1 MPKLTLD
8 TPTATPYPNLFEFDP
23 EKKDKK
29 YITQY
34 GQAHVAAALITANDG
49 TQQHFFGG
57 RHRYL
62 QNALYARGKQGASRY
77 KRFKPKSESGM
88 VNPDGSPLQ
97 SEYNRPGLGA
107 GGGDVKAGERDHRIL
122 QVVPKFL
129 RSVVGLL
136 DDDNYDLR
144 VDAVD
149 PQAQQH
155 RAEFEAHLK
164 VVVKHRMALASLG
177 IPANPPEGYQGDP
190 PENNDEVDM
199 YMLLGYQFAQAMMLE
214 MKLTMAFYDSNWKQI
229 QRDATQNDVI
239 MGSSALFAGFVGRQ
253 QLPMNLDPGRVLA
266 LPSRYEDYHDITS
279 CAHIETIS
287 LGQLRSEAG
296 KEFTDE
302 QYREMAGLV
311 KFPGSGNN
319 TTTLY
324 SGLAADDPV
333 REQGGLDIIRFT
345 FKSWNRSVKK
355 GKRNAA
361 GNYGLWPKKAGY
373 SLPESEKGSAEVH
386 ELMYEDLYQGT
397 LLLGTDYS
405 YGCKRAVEQP
415 RDEAKPTRVHFPYVL
430 FTPDLVL
437 GQATSMTEMIEPIA
451 DFAQREWMMLQ
462 DSLSRAVPKGYA
474 YDLDALENMVL
485 TKGGKAMTAAQ
496 IIEGHE
502 RTGRWLFRSKSI
514 SGERK
519 ESIGIHDLP
528 NGLSTDVQT
537 RINNISWAL
546 QMLEGVTAANSVVT
560 AASPNAE
567 IGKGVSELAI
577 KGAQNAFRYL
587 SHAKASRHERIGQ
600 IMASRIVL
608 WEKATPA
615 VGSVPN
621 GAGMMRPVGPAPEIA
636 DHVFRLMIRK
646 LPTQEEKVEF
656 DQNAQGAL
664 NNGQITLAD
673 MAMLKMV
680 DNLTMRWW
688 MLAVR
693 SRRNQKDKL
702 AQDQQQAQLNA
713 QAAAAG
719 PTATGQ
725 AAVAKV
731 QAEWEARTKFM
742 ERQEQLQYTTM
753 ERGKQWDYTIAK
765 LGVHGA
771 IEKQAI
777 AGNDALLAQE
787 AAARLDPTNPMPLA
801 GVSMA
806 TPPMPL
812 PPEMMP
818 QQEAA
823 PTGPPPEG
831 MPPEGDP
838 MAGGGPPEEMEQ
850 EPPGLPEGEES
861 QMMEQQQM
869 A

>member
-34 GQAHVAAALITANDG
+34 GQAHVASVLMAANDG

-57 RHRYL
+57 RNRYL

-77 KRFKPKSESGM
+77 TRFKKKSDSGM

-97 SEYNRPGLGA
+97 PEYNRPGLTA
-107 GGGDVKAGERDHRIL
+107 GGDPKAGERDHRIL

-136 DDDNYDLR
+136 DDDNYDLT
-144 VDAVD
+144 VDAID
-149 PQAQQH
+149 PLAQEH
-155 RAEFEAHLK
+155 RAEFEAQLK
-164 VVVKHRMALASLG
+164 VVVKHRAALAGMG
-177 IPANPPEGYQGDP
+177 ITVHPPAGYQGDA
-190 PENNDEVDM
+190 PEDSDEIDM
-199 YMLLGYQFAQAMMLE
+199 YMLLGYQFATAMMLE
-214 MKLTMAFYDSNWKQI
+214 MKLTMAFYDANWKQI

-253 QLPMNLDPGRVLA
+253 QLPMCIEPGRVLA
-266 LPSRYEDYHDITS
+266 LPSRSEDYHDMTS
-279 CAHIETIS
+279 CGHIETIS

-296 KEFTDE
+296 KEFSSE
-302 QYREMAGLV
+302 EYREMAGLV
-311 KFPGSGNN
+311 KFPGSGGNI
-319 TTTLY
+319 TTLY
-324 SGLAADDPV
+324 SGLAIDDPI
-333 REQGGLDIIRFT
+333 REQGGLDIVRFT

-355 GKRNAA
+355 GKLNAA

-373 SLPESEKGSAEVH
+373 SLPKGEKGTAEVH

-397 LLLGTDYS
+397 LIVGTEYS

-415 RDEAKPTRVHFPYVL
+415 RDESKPTRVCFPYVL
-430 FTPDLVL
+430 FTPDLIL

-462 DSLSRAVPKGYA
+462 DSLSRNVPKGYA

-485 TKGGKAMTAAQ
+485 TKGGKAITAGQ

-519 ESIGIHDLP
+519 ESIGLHDLP
-528 NGLSTDVQT
+528 NGLSADVQT
-537 RINNISWAL
+537 HINNISWAL

-560 AASPNAE
+560 AASPNSE

-636 DHVFRLMIRK
+636 NHVYRFMIRK
-646 LPTQEEKVEF
+646 LPTQEEKAAF
-656 DQNAQGAL
+656 DVNAQAAL
-664 NNGQITLAD
+664 TAGQITLAD

-693 SRRNQKDKL
+693 SRRNQKDKI
-702 AQDQQQAQLNA
+702 AQDQNQAQLNA

-719 PTATGQ
+719 PMATGQ

-731 QAEWEARTKFM
+731 TAEWEARTKFM
-742 ERQEQLQYTTM
+742 ERQEELQYLTM
-753 ERGKQWDYTIAK
+753 ERGKQWDYSIAK
-765 LGVHGA
+765 LGVQGS
-771 IEKQAI
+771 IEKMGI
-777 AGNDALLAQE
+777 AGNDAMLAQE
-787 AAARLDPTNPMPLA
+787 AAARLDPSNPMPLS
-801 GVSMA
+801 GVSLPN
-806 TPPMPL
+806 TPMPL

-818 QQEAA
+818 QPDAA
-823 PTGPPPEG
+823 PPVGPPQGPPPEG
-831 MPPEGDP
+831 EPA
-838 MAGGGPPEEMEQ
+838 AGGGPPEEMEQ
-850 EPPGLPEGEES
+850 EPPGMPEGEES
-861 QMMEQQQM
+861 PQMEQQQM